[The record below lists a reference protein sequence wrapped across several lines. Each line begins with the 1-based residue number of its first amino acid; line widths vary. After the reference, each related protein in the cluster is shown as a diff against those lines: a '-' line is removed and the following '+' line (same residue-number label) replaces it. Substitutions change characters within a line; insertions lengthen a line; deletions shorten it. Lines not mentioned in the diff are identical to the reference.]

1 MKSSNGSIPRRSNLS
16 TQVKD
21 ADAQAALEIEDAT
34 AKVRDEGDTAATVDR
49 DLQDN
54 FADSVAAMERRVAS
68 QEKYL

>member
-1 MKSSNGSIPRRSNLS
+1 M
-16 TQVKD
+16 KD

-54 FADSVAAMERRVAS
+54 FADSVATMERRVAS